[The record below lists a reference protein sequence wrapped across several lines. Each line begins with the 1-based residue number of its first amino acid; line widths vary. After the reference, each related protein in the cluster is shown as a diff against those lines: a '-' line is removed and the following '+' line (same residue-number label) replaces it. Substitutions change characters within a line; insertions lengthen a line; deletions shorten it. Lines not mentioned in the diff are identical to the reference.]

1 MTAQASPPSLDSLSG
16 VDLSIGIAAS
26 FYGAAGVPRDEA
38 IRRVIDFLQA
48 VPRVREEM
56 EREVEDSRLTVSVDD
71 LRAEFQHA
79 DHRQIR
85 EYVHEIWGAAATG
98 LWLRAL
104 DGGACFSRRDADRIR
119 EHRIARR
126 RRKRTASSD
135 SSAIEA
141 GETAIEG
148 RQTAPDTPADG
159 EQRTPAEGGG
169 TQGESAV

>member
-1 MTAQASPPSLDSLSG
+1 MTESGATKSLESMSG
-16 VDLSIGIAAS
+16 VDLSIGIAAT
-26 FYGAAGVPRDEA
+26 FYCAAGVPQDEA
-38 IRRVIDFLQA
+38 IRRVIDLFNA
-48 VPRVREEM
+48 VPRIRDEM
-56 EREVEDSRLTVSVDD
+56 AREVEDSRLAISVDD

-104 DGGACFSRRDADRIR
+104 DGGACFSRRDANKIR

-135 SSAIEA
+135 SLAIEADESAIESRH
-141 GETAIEG
+141 TALE
-148 RQTAPDTPADG
+148 RNANSEKCTPA
-159 EQRTPAEGGG
+159 
-169 TQGESAV
+169 